1 MNQGAIIIADS
12 AAERISASLAAAFHT
27 HVRLAQERFARN
39 SLKAAAS
46 AGSLR
51 DYCFMGSV

>member
-1 MNQGAIIIADS
+1 MNQGAAITGDP
-12 AAERISASLAAAFHT
+12 AAERISASFSALDT
-27 HVRLAQERFARN
+27 HVRLAQECFAKN
-39 SLKAAAS
+39 SLEAMAS